1 MYVSLTKKSGAK
13 TGDRPQAAPL
23 RRFAPPSLFQLPLA
37 PTALHPKDSSA
48 RSLPQGPHSTPSMLR
63 RAVPVLCPADPS
75 SRSVAAPCSRRRSG
89 HSCPVRARRIPFRWP
104 VLCSRSCRRPL
115 APSPPPLALTHLP
128 LSATQTILQKI
139 PPGDSK
145 LTYAADSILI
155 HYQKLN
161 GVVALVVAED
171 SAGRRMPFSF
181 LAELHKRVGRV
192 GAPVGAS
199 AD

>member
-1 MYVSLTKKSGAK
+1 MSLLHALVAARDTVVLSEHDASSSGGQSYAQ
-13 TGDRPQAAPL
+13 GPAV
-23 RRFAPPSLFQLPLA
+23 
-37 PTALHPKDSSA
+37 A
-48 RSLPQGPHSTPSMLR
+48 RSTP
-63 RAVPVLCPADPS
+63 P
-75 SRSVAAPCSRRRSG
+75 
-89 HSCPVRARRIPFRWP
+89 
-104 VLCSRSCRRPL
+104 
-115 APSPPPLALTHLP
+115 PPPLALTHLP